1 MTSAEF
7 RAIHSHKPRPDA
19 SAPPVAASRPGKR
32 PTTPSEP
39 PKAVAVPKTK
49 PIQWQVSEGL
59 QTEQFPGRFRLVVVG
74 EAHQLPQVL
83 RALRALEGAAGESHS
98 EQN

>member
-32 PTTPSEP
+32 PTTPPEP
-39 PKAVAVPKTK
+39 PKAVAVPQK
-49 PIQWQVSEGL
+49 PIQWQVAQGL

-83 RALRALEGAAGESHS
+83 RALEGAAI
-98 EQN
+98 QPPDKTTR